1 MGHHLVVPENHLL
14 STLQHVEDKAQVSA
28 WQEAQLPGPS
38 QIQKRARAICEAAA
52 ENPVAMT
59 IFARVII
66 KGESYAQALQFVS
79 SVTNRKISNGAAR
92 VLVHRMLR
100 SIEDA

>member
-1 MGHHLVVPENHLL
+1 MGQHLVVPENHLL

-28 WQEAQLPGPS
+28 YQTAQLSGPS

-52 ENPVAMT
+52 ENPIAMT

-66 KGESYAQALQFVS
+66 KQESYEEATRFVS
-79 SVTNRKISNGAAR
+79 TVTNRKISNGAAR

-100 SIEDA
+100 SIQED